1 MTVARSVADVLG
13 DYVVFEVGSMDR
25 MYLNVWQP
33 RLAYGGGVQGFFVGH
48 RGHHYVSTALM
59 DPMTKAFVAG
69 IRGFIGAEDF
79 IVDTGHECR
88 YVEQHALK
96 VWAVGQNRSQQSTT
110 PGPSTSAIVL
120 NRACPMVTAALVK
133 SRS

>member
-1 MTVARSVADVLG
+1 
-13 DYVVFEVGSMDR
+13 MDR

-33 RLAYGGGVQGFFVGH
+33 RLAYGGGVQDFFVGH

-59 DPMTKAFVAG
+59 DPIIRAFVAG
-69 IRGFIGAEDF
+69 IHGFIGAEDF
-79 IVDTGHECR
+79 IVDTGHDRR

-96 VWAVGQNRSQQSTT
+96 VWAAGQNRSQQSTTT

-133 SRS
+133 PRS